1 MKFVEDFEKTVSGTM
16 ECALQ
21 PTEETEKDELALFNE
36 VRGTIDESHA
46 DTDVTIQ
53 ETPSLL
59 SSPFTQPM
67 SPLNIMDSPGM
78 PSPTPTLV
86 SSTPT
91 SIKTKVELSSW
102 SSSRTPGSKLQC
114 DHIAE
119 FHEATQVDQ
128 HQAQCEAEQAHI
140 ERLAQI
146 EYRKEKAQGKNEIKH
161 LKLEIQLA
169 ELKRQ
174 SLPPASHSNTSSS
187 QYPAMSPAHF
197 PNNSIFQF
205 ESHHDDAA
213 LTQENQLG
221 LNLQGVGSLMNYDNL
236 GCNFDTLFSRKE

>member
-1 MKFVEDFEKTVSGTM
+1 MGVMKFVEDFEKTVSGTM
-16 ECALQ
+16 EGDLQ

-36 VRGTIDESHA
+36 VRGTVDESHA

-78 PSPTPTLV
+78 PSPTPTLM

-91 SIKTKVELSSW
+91 SIKTKVELSSQ
-102 SSSRTPGSKLQC
+102 SSSHTPRSKLQH

-140 ERLAQI
+140 EILAQI
-146 EYRKEKAQGKNEIKH
+146 EYRKG
-161 LKLEIQLA
+161 
-169 ELKRQ
+169 
-174 SLPPASHSNTSSS
+174 SSRG
-187 QYPAMSPAHF
+187 
-197 PNNSIFQF
+197 
-205 ESHHDDAA
+205 E
-213 LTQENQLG
+213 
-221 LNLQGVGSLMNYDNL
+221 
-236 GCNFDTLFSRKE
+236 